1 MNISDQLQL
10 TELQKFARKN
20 FIPVV
25 QDDTCNFLHETV
37 KQLQPKQMLEIGTA
51 IGYSGIVLL
60 NASKG
65 AHLTTMELDASRYQ
79 MAQQNF
85 KEFGVSENITSML
98 GDAMELL
105 KTLPSNT
112 FDFVFLDGPKGQ
124 YLRYL
129 PSILNVLTVGGIV
142 FCDNLNTSKFEVE
155 GQSVVPHKKRTIYNN
170 LNQFR
175 QHITNNK
182 NLQTTFYEV
191 GDTVAII
198 KKLA

>member
-1 MNISDQLQL
+1 MNVSEKLNL
-10 TELQKFARKN
+10 TELQKFARQN

-37 KQLQPKQMLEIGTA
+37 KQLQPKNILEIGTA

-60 NASKG
+60 HASENS
-65 AHLTTMELDASRYQ
+65 HLTTLELDQARYE
-79 MAQQNF
+79 MAQANF
-85 KEFGVSENITSML
+85 KTFGVTNRVTSLL
-98 GDAMELL
+98 GDALQLL
-105 KTLPSNT
+105 TTLPANT

-129 PSILNVLTVGGIV
+129 PNILNVLKVGGVV

-155 GQSVVPHKKRTIYNN
+155 GQSIVPHKKRTIYNN

-191 GDTVAII
+191 GDTVAIM